1 MKFLA
6 SLAILAA
13 TVTANPVART
23 AKEFN
28 LKTSGA
34 KNKNHDN
41 LFVFAYHTGAGFND
55 AVLDKDVSIASK
67 IYLNGTTALADLG
80 TEYPW
85 GLIAISDTN
94 YACECV
100 KRLLIVIQRLVT
112 NGVFTG

>member
-13 TVTANPVART
+13 TVTANPVVRN

-34 KNKNHDN
+34 ENKNHNN
-41 LFVFAYHTGAGFND
+41 LFVYAYHTGAGLND
-55 AVLDKDVSIASK
+55 AVLDKDDSYASK

-85 GLIAISDTN
+85 GLIATGDTN

-100 KRLLIVIQRLVT
+100 ERLLIVMQRLVT
-112 NGVFTG
+112 NGAFTG

>member
-13 TVTANPVART
+13 AVTANPVAQT

-34 KNKNHDN
+34 KNKNHNN
-41 LFVFAYHTGAGFND
+41 LFVYAYHTGAGLND
-55 AVLDKDVSIASK
+55 AVLDKDGSNASK

-85 GLIAISDTN
+85 GLIATGDTN

-100 KRLLIVIQRLVT
+100 LRDW
-112 NGVFTG
+112 